1 MINKTKLKARTLAI
15 RAFLFLL
22 HAAIIKM
29 KETSCSKK
37 SIVIIT
43 KKSDHS
49 RVTSMSSLKKVGGI
63 AENSLGK
70 SVHRFIICNDGMS
83 AHFRSGFM
91 FKLLASTLFLEKEIS
106 WFYNERHHGKGPM
119 DGVDG
124 IFKNV
129 VFRKANSGQTVVQT
143 PEDFTKIAGKFVPS
157 ITTEYLRKEA
167 DITEPKDIGNAPL
180 IQDTI

>member
-1 MINKTKLKARTLAI
+1 
-15 RAFLFLL
+15 
-22 HAAIIKM
+22 
-29 KETSCSKK
+29 
-37 SIVIIT
+37 
-43 KKSDHS
+43 
-49 RVTSMSSLKKVGGI
+49 
-63 AENSLGK
+63 
-70 SVHRFIICNDGMS
+70 
-83 AHFRSGFM
+83 
-91 FKLLASTLFLEKEIS
+91 
-106 WFYNERHHGKGPM
+106 M

-157 ITTEYLRKEA
+157 IATEYLRKEA

>member
-1 MINKTKLKARTLAI
+1 MVICLLTLILPNIIAMINKTKLKARTLAI

-106 WFYNERHHGKGPM
+106 WFYNEKFRPDRRPDPGRLYENCRKICSVNYNRISTKGSWYY
-119 DGVDG
+119 
-124 IFKNV
+124 
-129 VFRKANSGQTVVQT
+129 RA
-143 PEDFTKIAGKFVPS
+143 ER
-157 ITTEYLRKEA
+157 YR
-167 DITEPKDIGNAPL
+167 
-180 IQDTI
+180 